1 MCEGAIPWCEHG
13 DLLGVAEKFCM
24 LCFEGVTLGFFSF
37 MGICAE
43 VAAEVAVML
52 VESCDCACDNFGY
65 SLCDALK
72 PLWGGKGERYVFWG
86 DMDRDKICRSKGR

>member
-37 MGICAE
+37 MGW
-43 VAAEVAVML
+43 
-52 VESCDCACDNFGY
+52 
-65 SLCDALK
+65 
-72 PLWGGKGERYVFWG
+72 P
-86 DMDRDKICRSKGR
+86 RSKFDQIDFQIY

>member
-1 MCEGAIPWCEHG
+1 MCEGAFLWCENG

-37 MGICAE
+37 MGIRAE

-52 VESCDCACDNFGY
+52 AESCDCARDNHGY
-65 SLCDALK
+65 SFRDALK
-72 PLWGGKGERYVFWG
+72 PLGGGENE
-86 DMDRDKICRSKGR
+86 

>member
-1 MCEGAIPWCEHG
+1 MCEGAVPWCENG

-52 VESCDCACDNFGY
+52 AESCDCARDNHGY
-65 SLCDALK
+65 SFRDAFK
-72 PLWGGKGERYVFWG
+72 PLGGGKSERYVF
-86 DMDRDKICRSKGR
+86 